1 MFSVI
6 VYAVNAVCPIM
17 LLIALGYFL
26 RRIGFLTENFLIQGN
41 KLLFHVVLP
50 ALVFI
55 SIYDVTDISNLRWDL
70 VLFSLGAIL
79 LLFFV
84 GLVIA
89 LLFVKDRKSKGVIQ
103 QCIFRSNFAIIGIPL
118 TKALGGD
125 AALSVAATILA
136 FAIPLFNVLAVI
148 ALSVFS
154 DDGSGKRSV
163 KDILLTILKNP
174 LILAAAAGILCLI
187 IRSLLPLNAS
197 GEPIFSIKT
206 NLKFLYDAI
215 AILGDASNALALTVL
230 GGLLDF
236 STVRG
241 KLGLIVLGTA
251 GRTVLAPAIGLSA
264 AVLLSRAGVL
274 SLGSAEYS
282 ALIALFGSPV
292 AVSSAIMAAEMHSD
306 GDLARQLVVWT
317 SVCPIVTLF
326 AIVVLFRSLSLL

>member
-1 MFSVI
+1 MFAVFL
-6 VYAVNAVCPIM
+6 YAVNAICPIM

-26 RRIGFLTENFLIQGN
+26 RRIGFFTENFLKQGN

-50 ALVFI
+50 ALVFLGV
-55 SIYDVTDISNLRWDL
+55 YDVNDIHDLRWDL
-70 VLFSLGAIL
+70 VLFSLLAIL
-79 LLFFV
+79 FLFFV

-89 LLFVKDRKSKGVIQ
+89 LLFVKDRKDKGVIQ

-118 TKALGGD
+118 TKALGGEG
-125 AALSVAATILA
+125 ALSVASTILA
-136 FAIPLFNVLAVI
+136 FVVPLFNVLAVI

-154 DDGSGKRSV
+154 DDGTGKRSA
-163 KDILLTILKNP
+163 KDVLTTIVKNP
-174 LILAAAAGILCLI
+174 LILAAAAGILCLL
-187 IRSLLPLNAS
+187 IRSRIPLNAA
-197 GEPIFSIKT
+197 GEPVFSLKT
-206 NLKFLYDAI
+206 SLKFVYDAI
-215 AILGDASNALALTVL
+215 TMLSEATNGLALIVL

-251 GRTVLAPAIGLSA
+251 GRTILAPAIGLSA

-274 SLGSAEYS
+274 QLGSAEYA

-317 SVCPIVTLF
+317 SICPIVTLF
-326 AIVVLFRSLSLL
+326 AIVFLFRSLGML

>member
-26 RRIGFLTENFLIQGN
+26 RRAGFLTEDFLKQGN

-55 SIYDVTDISNLRWDL
+55 SIYDATDIDDLRWDL
-70 VLFSLGAIL
+70 VLFSLGAVL
-79 LLFFV
+79 FLFFV

-125 AALSVAATILA
+125 AALCIASTILA
-136 FAIPLFNVLAVI
+136 FVVPLFNVLAVI

-174 LILAAAAGILCLI
+174 LILAAVSGILCLV
-187 IRSLLPLNAS
+187 IRSLIPLNAAR
-197 GEPIFSIKT
+197 EPMFSIKT

-215 AILGDASNALALTVL
+215 AILGDASNALALIVL

-236 STVRG
+236 STVRD

-264 AVLLSRAGVL
+264 AILLSRAGIL
-274 SLGSAEYS
+274 SLGCAEYA

-317 SVCPIVTLF
+317 SISPIVTLF
-326 AIVVLFRSLSLL
+326 AIVVLFRSLGLL